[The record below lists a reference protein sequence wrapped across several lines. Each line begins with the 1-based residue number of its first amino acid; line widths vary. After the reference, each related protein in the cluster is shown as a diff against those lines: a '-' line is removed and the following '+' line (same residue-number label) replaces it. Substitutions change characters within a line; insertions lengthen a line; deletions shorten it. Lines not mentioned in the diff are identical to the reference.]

1 MRHLRLAV
9 VVSTLLLAVVV
20 QPVAVTAQEGAPS
33 AASVT
38 DPSQDLILSV
48 DDAVRLAMENSRDLR
63 DAQLARE
70 QADEQVAEVWGRAF
84 PQVDFNASYVR
95 NISPA
100 VSFVPARVFDPTAPE
115 REFISLQFGADN
127 SWQSSISV
135 EQPLFDPS
143 LLVGLGAAQR
153 FRQLQVELVRGRA
166 QQVAVRVRLICYDLL
181 LRAEEVRLTQ
191 RSLERVRQALDET
204 AARRRAGMATDYDV
218 LRLQVELA
226 NLEPNLL
233 RARNDLAAARRQLA
247 VELSVDRP
255 ERLRLEPSIAL
266 GDTTWPIPVTQVSED
281 STRALIHAAHHQR
294 SDLRQV
300 QDLINLRHTEVKLQ
314 KVEYLPTVSL
324 FGSWDVQAQQNGS
337 PNFFGD
343 ERSRATSKLAGV
355 RINLPIFT
363 GLQRDAR
370 IDQRQ
375 AILRQ
380 ARTQA
385 HLLQDQAA
393 AQVRDL
399 LARHSENAARVQAQ
413 RLAMSQAELG
423 FQITIA
429 RYRRGVG
436 SQLEITDAEV
446 ALRQSEF
453 NHAQAAHDLL
463 ATQTELELALG
474 RVTPVDDEME
484 R

>member
-1 MRHLRLAV
+1 MRDLKLG
-9 VVSTLLLAVVV
+9 VSISALLLGALVLPMAATAEGEASGDPT
-20 QPVAVTAQEGAPS
+20 PV
-33 AASVT
+33 
-38 DPSQDLILSV
+38 DPSQELILSV
-48 DDAVRLAMENSRDLR
+48 DDAVRLALESSRDLR
-63 DAQLARE
+63 DAQLAME
-70 QADEQVAEVWGRAF
+70 QADEQVAEVWGRVF
-84 PQVDFNASYVR
+84 PQIDFNASYVR

-115 REFISLQFGADN
+115 GEFISLQFGADN

-135 EQPLFDPS
+135 EQPLFDPA

-153 FRQLQVELVRGRA
+153 FRQMQAELVRGRA

-191 RSLERVRQALDET
+191 RSLERVHQALAET
-204 AARRRAGMATDYDV
+204 EARRRAGMATDYDV

-233 RARNDLAAARRQLA
+233 RARNDLSAARRQLA
-247 VELSVDRP
+247 VELAVGDP
-255 ERLRLEPSIAL
+255 KRLTLKPSLDL
-266 GDTTWPIPVTQVSED
+266 GDTTWTIPAILVSED
-281 STRALIHAAHHQR
+281 STRALIQAAKRQR

-300 QDLINLRHTEVKLQ
+300 QDLIDLRHTEVKLQ

-343 ERSRATSKLAGV
+343 SRSRATSKLAGV
-355 RINLPIFT
+355 RLNLPIFT
-363 GLQRDAR
+363 GLQRNAR

-375 AILRQ
+375 AVLRQ

-385 HLLQDQAA
+385 QLMQDQAA

-399 LARHSENAARVQAQ
+399 LARHTENAARVQAQ
-413 RLAMSQAELG
+413 RLAIGQAELG
-423 FQITIA
+423 FQITLA

-453 NHAQAAHDLL
+453 NHAQAAHDLM
-463 ATQTELELALG
+463 AIQTQLELALG